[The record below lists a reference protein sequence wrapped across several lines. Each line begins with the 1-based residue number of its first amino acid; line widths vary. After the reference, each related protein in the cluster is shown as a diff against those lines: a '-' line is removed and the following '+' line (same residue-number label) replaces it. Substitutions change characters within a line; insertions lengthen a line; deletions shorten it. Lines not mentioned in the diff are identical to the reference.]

1 MPDYTINQVMEA
13 FGELKATIGEIETKA
28 AAERK
33 TYEQKL
39 ASLPGEIEAKLA
51 KLNDKFDQFEV
62 KANRLP
68 VGNAGAGEPNI
79 ETKAFLNWMRDPAK
93 GADELK
99 TLQRVPG
106 ADGGFLVPEGYSTEL
121 VRLMKDITPLRQ
133 FARIIPTSLSHVPFP
148 RQTTA
153 NQVANTAEGIA
164 KPATNTAQFERRD
177 ATLWPMYANVPITLE
192 LAQDSGFP
200 VMDFVNQD
208 CSEEFSAHEAQW
220 GLLGTGVNEPVGLL
234 NDAGVRRIGGTDGAT
249 HLVTFEDVISLQ
261 HGGLVPGGGSTVRIN
276 SQVTTGGAYALN
288 TLTLR
293 RIRTLRDAVSG
304 MPLWQPG
311 LNGPMGNTLAGRPY
325 FLANELADDGVAT
338 NLPMVYG
345 LWNKFWIYD
354 KVNGN
359 YMIQNPYV
367 TLGYV
372 NYQVIRRVGMIVSDP
387 SAFLVLAIQ

>member
-1 MPDYTINQVMEA
+1 MPEYTINQVMEA
-13 FGELKATIGEIETKA
+13 FGELKNTIGEIETKA
-28 AAERK
+28 AASRQ

-39 ASLPGEIEAKLA
+39 AALPGEIEAKLA
-51 KLNDKFDQFEV
+51 KINDKLDQFE
-62 KANRLP
+62 ARGNRLP
-68 VGNAGAGEPNI
+68 ASGAGTPSDL
-79 ETKAFLNWMRDPAK
+79 ETKAFLTWMRGN

-106 ADGGFLVPEGYSTEL
+106 ADGGFLVPEGYSTEM
-121 VRLMKDITPLRQ
+121 VKLMKDITPLRQ
-133 FARIIPTSLSHVPFP
+133 VARVIPTSLSHVPFP

-153 NQVANTAEGIA
+153 SQVAGTAEGIA

-177 ATLWPMYANVPITLE
+177 ATLFPMYANVPITLE
-192 LAQDSGFP
+192 LVQDSGFP

-208 CSEEFSAHEAQW
+208 CAEEFAMAEAQW
-220 GLLGTGVNEPVGLL
+220 GLLGTGVGQPVGLL
-234 NDAGVRRIGGTDGAT
+234 NDAGVRRLGGTDGAT
-249 HLVTFEDVISLQ
+249 HLITFEDVINLQ
-261 HGGLVPGGGSTVRIN
+261 HGGLVPGGGATVRLN
-276 SQVTTGGAYALN
+276 SQVTTGGEYALN
-288 TLTLR
+288 TLSLR

-338 NLPMVYG
+338 NLPIVYG

-354 KVNGN
+354 KVNGY
-359 YMIQNPYV
+359 YMIQNPYAS
-367 TLGYV
+367 LGYV

-387 SAFLVLAIQ
+387 NAFLVLQIQ